1 MAQLVVE
8 LFRSDPPHI
17 LDPHQTAGDIIK
29 VPILVR
35 VPLVVLVDAKGTL
48 DRETGDVPREV
59 MKPRSLPSKG
69 RLVKVRRLLC
79 EQPRLFRSI
88 CQGYEWHGIA
98 VILDRVAEVVVRG
111 RVVGMLDRVDRP
123 FSLENALTAIREERH
138 PEDCEAGHDSKA
150 RQG

>member
-8 LFRSDPPHI
+8 LFRSYPPHI
-17 LDPHQTAGDIIK
+17 LDPHQTAGYIIK

-48 DRETGDVPREV
+48 DRETGDVPREI
-59 MKPRSLPSKG
+59 MEPRPFPSKG
-69 RLVKVRRLLC
+69 RFVKVRRLLC

-88 CQGYEWHGIA
+88 CQGYERHGIA
-98 VILDRVAEVVVRG
+98 VVFDGVAEVVVRI

-123 FSLENALTAIREERH
+123 FSFENALTAIRKERH
-138 PEDCEAGHDSKA
+138 PEDCEAGHGSKA
-150 RQG
+150 RHG